1 MVGQIILGQRLL
13 PHLLKR
19 DGYKFHREGQSTTLE
34 RPSAQSLALENQTG
48 GGGSPHDPQRQSHL
62 KSAVIACAAL
72 LALAGAGFGGTHLY
86 RYLTSHEST
95 DDAYTTGHMHPISS
109 RIDGTVTKV
118 MVDDNEHVKAGQV
131 LVQLDPRDY
140 QVKVQEAQ
148 AALEIA
154 KRQAE
159 AAKTSIALA
168 STTAVGKTTEATG
181 NVSNAIAS
189 IKQAQAT
196 VAESQS
202 AIIEAQH
209 QLEERKAE
217 ETRASLDYTRYQ
229 NLAQQGAVSLQQ
241 RDQAYRDYQ
250 VAVEARKAAE
260 QAITQATAKQKQAED
275 AVGIANAQLTQSQGT
290 VQQAQATHV
299 QTQVNAQQYQVA
311 SAAIAQAQAQ
321 LNDAQLQLSYTNIVA
336 PIDGRVGKKSVEEG
350 QRVQPGQQLLNVVS
364 DDAWVVANF
373 KETQLEHMR
382 PNQPVEVKIDSFPH
396 HVFTGTVDSVSPG
409 SGSTFAL
416 LPTDN
421 ATGNFTKI
429 VQRIPVKVILDPQS
443 IKGYEQVIVPGMS
456 VVVTVSVAH

>member
-13 PHLLKR
+13 PQLLKPNGFEFR
-19 DGYKFHREGQSTTLE
+19 GERQGAPTIE
-34 RPSAQSLALENQTG
+34 RPMESPPAER
-48 GGGSPHDPQRQSHL
+48 GSTPPKQPPRQSNF
-62 KSAVIACAAL
+62 KQAAVSGAVL
-72 LALAGAGFGGTHLY
+72 LALTGAGIGGTHLY
-86 RYLTSHEST
+86 RYLTAHEST

-118 MVDDNEHVKAGQV
+118 LVDDNEHVKAGQV

-140 QVKVQEAQ
+140 QVKLQEAQ
-148 AALEIA
+148 AALEVA

-159 AAKTSIALA
+159 AAKTSISLA

-181 NVSNAIAS
+181 NVSNAIAT

-196 VAESQS
+196 VAETQS
-202 AIIEAQH
+202 GIIEAQH
-209 QLEERKAE
+209 QLEGRKAE
-217 ETRASLDYTRYQ
+217 EVRASLDYTRYQ

-250 VAVEARKAAE
+250 VATEARKAAE
-260 QAITQATAKQKQAED
+260 QAIAQSTAKQKQAED
-275 AVGIANAQLTQSQGT
+275 AVNIAKAQLVQSQGT

-311 SAAIAQAQAQ
+311 NASIAQAQAQ
-321 LNDAQLQLSYTNIVA
+321 LNDALLQLSYTRVVA
-336 PIDGRVGKKSVEEG
+336 PIDGRVGKKTVEEG
-350 QRVQPGQQLLNVVS
+350 QRVQPGQQLLDVVS
-364 DDAWVVANF
+364 DDTWVVANF
-373 KETQLEHMR
+373 KETQLERMR
-382 PNQPVEVKIDSFPH
+382 PHQPVEVKIDSFPH
-396 HVFTGTVDSVSPG
+396 HIFTGTVDSVSPG

-429 VQRIPVKVILDPQS
+429 VQRIPVKIILDPQS
-443 IKGYEQVIVPGMS
+443 IKGFEQVVVPGMS
-456 VVVTVSVAH
+456 VVVTVTVAH